1 MGRPSR
7 LSSDV
12 SALTLHFG
20 SVLVSASTFQ
30 FESPTRAF
38 CYAATGRKVT
48 YDDETASDDDSE
60 DNSMVKSYQKNL
72 DCIIQGKFY
81 AFLPT

>member
-1 MGRPSR
+1 MGRPSRLSSDGDLLNCDKNGRLSR

-48 YDDETASDDDSE
+48 WMWKD
-60 DNSMVKSYQKNL
+60 
-72 DCIIQGKFY
+72 
-81 AFLPT
+81 